1 MGIDFQGLQSLLITH
16 LRERVR
22 SGEITERR
30 LARVTGISQPHLHNV
45 LKGKRLL
52 SVEKSDQILH
62 QLRLN
67 LLDLVVKEDTPPSQ
81 HAVG

>member
-1 MGIDFQGLQSLLITH
+1 MGINFQGLQSLLITH

-52 SVEKSDQILH
+52 SVEKSDQILM

-67 LLDLVVKEDTPPSQ
+67 LLDLVVKEGDPPSQ
-81 HAVG
+81 HAAG